1 MSEAQD
7 KNKDLPENNKFA
19 NRLGLFMAF
28 AFYIIAVIMVIINT
42 SGGSVIDP
50 DEKRIII
57 GHWQLED
64 GFRHGLDQVIKDYEK
79 MKAAQGQKVKVIQ
92 STVPGRGYQQ
102 WFVTQ
107 MISGDPTDIIQLR
120 CSSQMKAQYM
130 VPLSDYIGA
139 PNPYNKGTPLEGIPW
154 KDTFV
159 DGMNS
164 SLDPVYADYFGIGS
178 FFHVMRVYVNKDL
191 LKKATG
197 SDKMPQTFDE
207 WMDTCRKMREY
218 GEKEQT
224 PIIPIG
230 MTGVGK
236 GMLLGLFIQYFSQLN
251 GHINDFGSVFRNWD
265 ADSIFSLMADGK
277 LDWRRLLAAVE
288 LIKEAGQNFGDG
300 FITADQ
306 EQVKFLFFAGKVGFY
321 FQGTWDAWSM
331 IKNSPFEVEVI
342 TIPIIGST
350 NRYSCHFTGEIS
362 EQGVGVGGQF
372 GIPKAGKN
380 FDLSLDFLRYMT
392 SYNVNQKMMME
403 HCKWPPAV
411 IKAKY
416 EGIMKKFEP
425 IAGDARKTIYP
436 PFFVTA
442 RSQTKMAEILEYII
456 VKQLPDSQDYFLRQF
471 KTELIPMM
479 LNELEDAKDDAER
492 RYFDIE
498 AQRNCSA
505 IGLMAPEISKK
516 QRNSLEL
523 RELMSFENLIIR
535 FRGDYLLD
543 EKLIALDKLE
553 KQNINIQSVNE
564 EVK

>member
-1 MSEAQD
+1 MSEAQN

-19 NRLGLFMAF
+19 NKLGLFMALT
-28 AFYIIAVIMVIINT
+28 FYIVAVIMVIINT
-42 SGGSVIDP
+42 SGGSIIDP

-64 GFRHGLDQVIKDYEK
+64 GFRQGMDKIIKDYEA
-79 MKAAQGQKVKVIQ
+79 MKAAQGQKVRVIQ

-107 MISGDPTDIIQLR
+107 MISGNPSDIIMMR

-130 VPLSDYIGA
+130 VPLSDYIGE

-191 LKKATG
+191 LVKATG

-207 WMDTCRKMREY
+207 WMDCCRKMREY

-251 GHINDFGSVFRNWD
+251 GHINDFGSEFGSWE
-265 ADSIFSLMADGK
+265 AESIFPLIAEGK
-277 LDWRRLLAAVE
+277 LDWRRLLAVVNI
-288 LIKEAGQNFGDG
+288 IKEAGKNFSDG

-331 IKNSPFEVEVI
+331 IKNSPFEVDIISIPVI
-342 TIPIIGST
+342 GPKNT
-350 NRYSCHFTGEIS
+350 YHKYFTGEIS

-392 SYNVNQKMMME
+392 SYEANQEMMME
-403 HCKWPPAV
+403 YCKWPPAV
-411 IKAKY
+411 IKAEY

-425 IAGDARKTIYP
+425 VFGDARKRLNP
-436 PFFVTA
+436 PFFATA
-442 RSQTKMAEILEYII
+442 RSQTKMAEILEHII
-456 VKQLPDSQDYFLRQF
+456 VRQLPEAQDYFLRQF
-471 KTELIPMM
+471 KSELIPMM
-479 LNELEDAKDDAER
+479 LNEFKDAKADAER

-505 IGLMAPEISKK
+505 IGLEAPEISKK

-543 EKLIALDKLE
+543 EKLIALDELE
-553 KQNINIQSVNE
+553 KQSITIQSVNE

>member
-1 MSEAQD
+1 MSETQN

-19 NRLGLFMAF
+19 NRLGLFMAL
-28 AFYIIAVIMVIINT
+28 AFYIVAVIMVIINT
-42 SGGSVIDP
+42 SGGGIIDP

-64 GFRHGLDQVIKDYEK
+64 GFRQGMDKIIKDYET

-107 MISGDPTDIIQLR
+107 MISGNPSDVIMMR

-130 VPLSDYIGA
+130 VPLSDYIGE

-164 SLDPVYADYFGIGS
+164 SLDPIYADYFGIGS

-191 LKKATG
+191 LVKATG

-207 WMDTCRKMREY
+207 WMDSCRKMREY
-218 GEKEQT
+218 GEKNRT

-236 GMLLGLFIQYFSQLN
+236 GMLLGLFSQYFSQLN
-251 GHINDFGSVFRNWD
+251 GHINDFGSVFGSWD
-265 ADSIFSLMADGK
+265 AESIFSLIADGK
-277 LDWRRLLAAVE
+277 LDWHRLLAVVD
-288 LIKEAGQNFGDG
+288 LIKEAGQNFSDG

-331 IKNSPFEVEVI
+331 IKNSPFEVDIINIPVI
-342 TIPIIGST
+342 GPE
-350 NRYSCHFTGEIS
+350 NAYHKYFTGEIS

-372 GIPKAGKN
+372 GIPKAGKH

-392 SYNVNQKMMME
+392 SYEANQEMMME
-403 HCKWPPAV
+403 YCKWPPAV
-411 IKAKY
+411 IKAEY

-425 IAGDARKTIYP
+425 VLGDARKRLNP
-436 PFFVTA
+436 PFFATA
-442 RSQTKMAEILEYII
+442 KSQTKMAEILERII
-456 VKQLPDSQDYFLRQF
+456 VRQSPDPKNYFLQRF
-471 KTELIPMM
+471 LSELVPEMVD
-479 LNELEDAKDDAER
+479 ELQGAKADAER
-492 RYFDIE
+492 RLFDIE
-498 AQRNCSA
+498 AQRSCSA
-505 IGLMAPEISKK
+505 LGLLAPGVSKR
-516 QRNSLEL
+516 QQDSLML
-523 RELMSFENLIIR
+523 REIMSFENLIFR

-543 EKLIALDKLE
+543 EKLDALNSIRAQD
-553 KQNINIQSVNE
+553 ISVQIENE